1 MAGEVEGWD
10 ERSRLRVSDA
20 ERHRVAEFLR
30 ESAAEGRI
38 DIEELEQRLEATY
51 AAKTYGE
58 LVPLTADLPA
68 GQMSRPLVT
77 PSQSGTIAT
86 HYDSSIA
93 VMSTTNRTG
102 VWEIGPTHTVYALMG
117 GVKLDLRQALFTSRE
132 TVISAYGVWGG
143 IDIYVNAQTRVVV
156 DGVAIMGTFDQTRDR
171 IEPDIGPES
180 QVVRVTGLALMAG
193 VSVHR
198 RPMPGQGRGRRL
210 PR

>member
-1 MAGEVEGWD
+1 MAGSVEGWD

-20 ERHRVAEFLR
+20 DRHQVAEFLR
-30 ESAAEGRI
+30 QSAGEGRL

-58 LVPLTADLPA
+58 LVPLTADLPS
-68 GQMSRPLVT
+68 GQTSQPLIT
-77 PSQSGTIAT
+77 PAQSGAIAT
-86 HYDSSIA
+86 RYDSSIA

-102 VWEIGPTHTVYALMG
+102 AWEIGPTHAAYAIMG

-156 DGVAIMGTFDQTRDR
+156 NGVAIMGTFDQTRDR

-180 QVVRVTGLALMAG
+180 QVVRVSGLALMAG

>member
-1 MAGEVEGWD
+1 MAGVEEWG

-20 ERHRVAEFLR
+20 DRHRVAEFLR
-30 ESAAEGRI
+30 QSAGEGRL

-68 GQMSRPLVT
+68 GQTSQPLVT
-77 PSQSGTIAT
+77 PAQSGAIAT
-86 HYDSSIA
+86 RYDSSIA

-102 VWEIGPTHTVYALMG
+102 MWEIGPTHSAYAVMG

-180 QVVRVTGLALMAG
+180 QVVRVSGLALMAG